1 MKHPYYFGWSL
12 VIAAWGLTAGCAGRQ
27 ASQEVA
33 RLTLRQTV
41 QLEDQLADKLRA
53 ETEYYKKRREGLVT
67 AAQDGLALDLSNY
80 LRVQADAS
88 AERVAT
94 MPVSEPVQVS
104 QVRLLLKEMLL
115 EWDSQR
121 TGELKNIE
129 ELTTAMRR
137 AVQALSTK
145 SMELAKLREKIEPLQ
160 EREKPVAIAQ
170 ELFKFYQSLEK
181 ELSKPEAGDSAK

>member
-1 MKHPYYFGWSL
+1 MKYPYCLGWSL
-12 VIAAWGLTAGCAGRQ
+12 GIAAWGLTAGCAGRQ

-33 RLTLRQTV
+33 RLSLRQTV

-53 ETEYYKKRREGLVT
+53 ETEYYKNRREGLVA
-67 AAQDGLALDLSNY
+67 AAQGDLALDLSNY

-129 ELTTAMRR
+129 ELTVVMRR

-160 EREKPVAIAQ
+160 EREKSVAVAR

-181 ELSKPEAGDSAK
+181 ELSKPEAGDSGK